1 MQLGLMLG
9 VEVGGGLAHPGQKP
23 TEWLP
28 GSGWCLYWV
37 ALCWMTKGVKRRYP
51 EYPRETPGWGIHTHA
66 LGEGRHILA
75 GSLNGFSGWLCLGWE
90 VCSKEPLEKPDRI
103 LGGAAGKVGMDRG
116 SHWRSQ
122 VRALCSTRMPHV
134 SLAPCPCH
142 LPMT

>member
-37 ALCWMTKGVKRRYP
+37 ALCWMTKGVKHRYP

-66 LGEGRHILA
+66 LGEADTSWPVLSMASQAGCVLA
-75 GSLNGFSGWLCLGWE
+75 GRSAPKNHWKNQRGFWEEQQGRWVWTEAHIGDLKLGPS
-90 VCSKEPLEKPDRI
+90 VPLGCHTCPWP
-103 LGGAAGKVGMDRG
+103 LVPAT
-116 SHWRSQ
+116 SQ
-122 VRALCSTRMPHV
+122 
-134 SLAPCPCH
+134 
-142 LPMT
+142 